1 MLASGG
7 REATYALFAFC
18 CVVLKAEGFLS
29 PLTLPIGG
37 VAKGVHS
44 ERRCIRVPR
53 LSVTPPGKSN
63 GGTAA
68 AGSEESGG
76 TFAGEEGRGIRRA
89 PLRIT
94 PNFQPQEN
102 RRPKTDVES
111 DPITYGAFL
120 TEQSF
125 DIAGELADGC
135 VDFGGAT
142 VVVICFET
150 TDSSSSSVYYY
161 SSSFVVSLFRG

>member
-1 MLASGG
+1 MLAPGG
-7 REATYALFAFC
+7 RDATYALFAFC
-18 CVVLKAEGFLS
+18 CVVLKAEGFLA

-37 VAKGVHS
+37 VAKCVHS
-44 ERRCIRVPR
+44 ERRSIRVPR

-63 GGTAA
+63 GGAAA

-94 PNFQPQEN
+94 PNFQPQEK

-125 DIAGELADGC
+125 DIAGELAAGC
-135 VDFGGAT
+135 VDLG
-142 VVVICFET
+142 VLRL
-150 TDSSSSSVYYY
+150 
-161 SSSFVVSLFRG
+161 FVLRQ